1 MIRLAVELEL
11 LKHKSWT
18 LAAFAVVLGIMLEGT
33 WDGGACSVI
42 R

>member
-1 MIRLAVELEL
+1 MTRLAVEWTL
-11 LKHKSWT
+11 LRRKGWM

-33 WDGGACSVI
+33 WDGGACDVL